1 MLADN
6 QATPAYQVLV
16 SHLICKGLWWIVNN
30 DGLWE
35 ISSQNVEILDVVSLD
50 TDTMLT
56 KQPVPAV
63 TVGEERGG
71 GGDKVS
77 KISKQLNICFMS
89 STLDS
94 LCIKFALKF
103 LVHQ

>member
-1 MLADN
+1 
-6 QATPAYQVLV
+6 
-16 SHLICKGLWWIVNN
+16 
-30 DGLWE
+30 
-35 ISSQNVEILDVVSLD
+35 
-50 TDTMLT
+50 MLT

-63 TVGEERGG
+63 TVGEERRGG
-71 GGDKVS
+71 ETKLAKLV
-77 KISKQLNICFMS
+77 ISKQLNICFMS

>member
-1 MLADN
+1 
-6 QATPAYQVLV
+6 
-16 SHLICKGLWWIVNN
+16 
-30 DGLWE
+30 
-35 ISSQNVEILDVVSLD
+35 
-50 TDTMLT
+50 MLT

>member
-1 MLADN
+1 
-6 QATPAYQVLV
+6 
-16 SHLICKGLWWIVNN
+16 
-30 DGLWE
+30 
-35 ISSQNVEILDVVSLD
+35 
-50 TDTMLT
+50 MLT

-63 TVGEERGG
+63 TVGEEREGG

>member
-1 MLADN
+1 
-6 QATPAYQVLV
+6 
-16 SHLICKGLWWIVNN
+16 
-30 DGLWE
+30 
-35 ISSQNVEILDVVSLD
+35 
-50 TDTMLT
+50 MLT

-63 TVGEERGG
+63 TVGEERR

>member
-1 MLADN
+1 
-6 QATPAYQVLV
+6 
-16 SHLICKGLWWIVNN
+16 
-30 DGLWE
+30 
-35 ISSQNVEILDVVSLD
+35 
-50 TDTMLT
+50 MLT

-63 TVGEERGG
+63 TVGEERREGG
-71 GGDKVS
+71 GSDKVS

-94 LCIKFALKF
+94 LCLNFALKF